1 MNRSELQS
9 ALVEQ
14 MIDDMDLKT
23 MTALIYDYL
32 NESYDKY
39 SENELVKTLCD
50 AVCANFPSN

>member
-39 SENELVKTLCD
+39 SENELREEVEEYYPHILEG
-50 AVCANFPSN
+50 